1 MTESITLWLHILA
14 ATVWVGPQLFL
25 FVASVPAV
33 RLIEDRGARARVMR
47 LTAYRFAYLAAA
59 AMIVL
64 VLSGISNLFQE
75 GAAAGIDLS
84 SFDNRYAWIFLAKM
98 ILVGLTVVFTAV
110 HALVIGP
117 RLLALQESASEAGAA
132 ARLKALSIAS
142 SALNLVLAI
151 AIIYVAVLLAN
162 HEFSFAPV

>member
-1 MTESITLWLHILA
+1 MTESITFWLHMLA

-33 RLIEDRGARARVMR
+33 RLIEDRETRARVMR
-47 LTAYRFAYLAAA
+47 LTAYRFGYLAAA

-75 GAAAGIDLS
+75 GADADTDLS
-84 SFDNRYAWIFLAKM
+84 SFDNRYAWVFLAKM

-117 RLLALQESASEAGAA
+117 RLLALQGSASEDGAA
-132 ARLKALSIAS
+132 TRLKVLSVAS

-151 AIIYVAVLLAN
+151 AIIYVAALLAN
-162 HEFSFAPV
+162 HAFSFKPV